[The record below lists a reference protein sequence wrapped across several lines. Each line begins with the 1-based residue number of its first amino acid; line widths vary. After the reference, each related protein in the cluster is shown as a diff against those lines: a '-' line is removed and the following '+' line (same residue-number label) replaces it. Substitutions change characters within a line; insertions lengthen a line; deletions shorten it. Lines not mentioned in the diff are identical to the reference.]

1 MSDQIRHSDGLF
13 HERSFDDIDRQA
25 AELSGYDQSYR
36 QMSKG
41 RFSGRF
47 SSLVLPGHEGVH
59 IERVNQVIEQTAAVP
74 RGQIA
79 ALFLLSGQAL
89 CRLGSLDFAMG
100 DMALFGEGAE
110 IQFRNALDTVVCV
123 VSLSVDRLV
132 GRWPE
137 GDQRLGQGG
146 SLMVRQGRSPIPGI
160 VATAAR
166 TMEDGRQRGDLKAA
180 PLIDRLGLR
189 LEDEVQKLL
198 SGEPPNKQDPAGAPP
213 HRRVFAQA
221 MRIVETNLDRDL
233 PVSRLA
239 SDVGVSRR
247 ALEYAFHE
255 AVGLGPAHYIQR
267 RRLNAVRQAL
277 SGEGPVTIGDVTARF
292 GIWHL
297 SRFASQYR
305 DLFGELPSETL
316 RRTHR

>member
-1 MSDQIRHSDGLF
+1 MSDQIRDSDGLF
-13 HERSFDDIDRQA
+13 HDRSFDDLDRQA

-47 SSLVLPGHEGVH
+47 SSLVLRGHEGVH

-74 RGQIA
+74 SGQIA

-100 DMALFGEGAE
+100 EMAIFGEGAE

-123 VSLSVDRLV
+123 VSLSVDRLA
-132 GRWPE
+132 GRWP
-137 GDQRLGQGG
+137 GICQRLSPGG
-146 SLMVRQGRSPIPGI
+146 SLLVRPDRSPIPAL
-160 VATAAR
+160 VASATR
-166 TMEDGRQRGDLKAA
+166 TLEDGRYQHGRTLA
-180 PLIDRLGLR
+180 PVIDRLRLR
-189 LEDEVQKLL
+189 LDDELQMLL
-198 SGEPPNKQDPAGAPP
+198 SSQSLEAMDRSSTPPY
-213 HRRVFAQA
+213 RRVFAEA
-221 MRIVETNLDRDL
+221 KRIVEVNLDRDL

-255 AVGLGPAHYIQR
+255 AIGLGPAHYIQR

>member
-1 MSDQIRHSDGLF
+1 MRDRISHPDGLF
-13 HERSFDDIDRQA
+13 CERDFDDLDRQA

-47 SSLVLPGHEGVH
+47 SSLALPGHGGVH

-89 CRLGSLDFAMG
+89 CRLGSVDFAMG
-100 DMALFGEGAE
+100 DIALFAEGSE

-123 VSLSVDRLV
+123 VSLSVDRLA
-132 GRWPE
+132 GRWPGIE
-137 GDQRLGQGG
+137 QRLHPGS
-146 SLMVRQGRSPIPGI
+146 SLMVRPGPSSNEGI
-160 VATAAR
+160 AVTAAQAI
-166 TMEDGRQRGDLKAA
+166 EAA
-180 PLIDRLGLR
+180 RHRDNRIAAHAIDRLGPC
-189 LEDEVQKLL
+189 LEEEVQVLL
-198 SGEPPNKQDPAGAPP
+198 SRELPIQKDLGTAPP

-221 MRIVETNLDRDL
+221 MRIVDANLDRDL

-267 RRLNAVRQAL
+267 RRLNAVREAL
-277 SGEGPVTIGDVTARF
+277 SGQGPVTIGDVTARF
-292 GIWHL
+292 RIWHL

-316 RRTHR
+316 RRGHR